1 MKKKCKKIAAILAC
15 AALTMAV
22 LAGCGKSTASLETTS
37 QQQKDEEKSTGE
49 APASE
54 SENESVSESASDEVS
69 ESATSGQPASEAA
82 QSSAGT
88 DSLVVAMTKDQSTIT
103 PFTYINGTP
112 GFDVMRFMY
121 DSLFTINQENEA
133 VPWMVDDSYEVSE
146 DYKTYKVT
154 LLEGQK
160 WHDGKPV
167 TADDVKFTF
176 EYVLTQTLGRWITI
190 ASQVESIEVNGNDIT
205 FTLSDPNPDFIRSG
219 LADMRIVAK
228 HMYEGVTD
236 GTTVENMGS
245 GAYKMSEYK
254 PEQYYTLEAQE
265 DYFKGTPKV
274 KTIQMP
280 VIADGA
286 ARQQSL
292 ISGEI
297 AAYTGSI
304 TPEMI
309 DTYEA
314 AENIKLIETEGYA
327 STLLLFNCERAPF
340 NEVNFRKALTYA
352 VNLDEIIDQVCLGRA
367 QKGTAGYI
375 KSGLKE
381 YTEGLDYEFNVTKA
395 EKMLDELGYTEKD
408 SDGMRLTKEGEKMD
422 LELLVQ
428 SGNTLRMRTAE
439 LLAAQLAKAG
449 VRVTVNSM
457 ESQTVDEKVWPEFDV
472 SKGRDYDMAMW
483 GWSAPVIQKAGS
495 ILTSCYSDFVEGGDN
510 LGGYKSE
517 AFDTLAAQYLKSADV
532 NERLNLSH
540 EMQKL
545 AAEEAPFVTLFFEDT
560 ISAVNTSLYD
570 GWVSAKGTYAFH
582 TFSFLPQEK

>member
-1 MKKKCKKIAAILAC
+1 MKKRCKKIAAILAC
-15 AALTMAV
+15 AALSMVV
-22 LAGCGKSTASLETTS
+22 LAGCGNKTAPQEPTT
-37 QQQKDEEKSTGE
+37 QQQKDEEKSTTE
-49 APASE
+49 APE
-54 SENESVSESASDEVS
+54 SETAK
-69 ESATSGQPASEAA
+69 
-82 QSSAGT
+82 SSADT

-205 FTLSDPNPDFIRSG
+205 FTLSNPNPDFIRSG

-228 HMYEGVTD
+228 HIYEGVAD

-280 VIADGA
+280 VIADGS

-292 ISGEI
+292 VSGEI

-309 DTYEA
+309 ETYEA
-314 AENIKLIETEGYA
+314 AENIALIETEGY
-327 STLLLFNCERAPF
+327 SSSLLLLNCERAPF
-340 NEVNFRKALTYA
+340 DEANFRKALTYA
-352 VNLDEIIDQVCLGRA
+352 INLDEIIDQVCLGRA
-367 QKGTAGYI
+367 EKGTAGYI
-375 KSGLKE
+375 KSGLQE
-381 YTEGLDYEFNVTKA
+381 YTDGLDYEFNVTKA
-395 EKMLDELGYTEKD
+395 EQMLDELGYTEKD
-408 SDGMRLTKEGEKMD
+408 SDGMRLTKDGQKMD

-439 LLAAQLAKAG
+439 LLAGQLAKAG

-457 ESQTVDEKVWPEFDV
+457 ESQTVDEKVWPQFDV
-472 SKGRDYDMAMW
+472 SKDRDYDMAMW

-517 AFDTLAAQYLKSADV
+517 AFDGLAVQYLQSADV
-532 NERLNLSH
+532 KERLNLSH

-570 GWVSAKGTYAFH
+570 GWVSAKGTYAFNL
-582 TFSFLPQEK
+582 FSFLPQEK